1 MFHVEITLTAP
12 TMHAMGLESTTV
24 YLTSAAG
31 DVSTDR
37 ADARVMTS
45 ASAGMAAREWSKS
58 YGVESAR
65 RVELPFDEEEWDQAP
80 EVGTIVEIHNGQ
92 GGELGEILALRVGDE
107 GLLYAVFTDS
117 GHRMTLQ
124 RDDFT
129 PVDH

>member
-1 MFHVEITLTAP
+1 MFHVEITLSAP
-12 TMHAMGLESTTV
+12 TMHAMGLESTIV

-37 ADARVMTS
+37 NEARAMTS

-65 RVELPFDEEEWDQAP
+65 RIELPFDEDEWDEAV
-80 EVGTIVEIHNGQ
+80 EVGTWVEIHAIP
-92 GGELGEILALRVGDE
+92 GGELGEIRALRVGTE
-107 GLLYAVFTDS
+107 GLLYVALTDS